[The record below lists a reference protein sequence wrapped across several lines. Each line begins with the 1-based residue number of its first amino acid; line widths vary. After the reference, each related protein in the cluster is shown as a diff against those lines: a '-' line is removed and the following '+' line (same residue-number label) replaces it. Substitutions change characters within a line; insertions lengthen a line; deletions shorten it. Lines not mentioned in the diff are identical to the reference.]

1 MERQAAVAGTFY
13 PADKQQLQEVVAGI
27 LSAVTID
34 PNRPAPKAII
44 APHAGYKFS
53 GPIAGSAYGR
63 LAKASH
69 YIRRV
74 LLLGPA
80 HWVPV
85 RSLAAS
91 SADVFRTPM
100 GGIQVDGEAIKKIIP
115 LSQVSVSDAAHGRE
129 HSLEVHLPFLQTVL
143 DDIRLVPL
151 VVGRATAD
159 DVSEVLELLWG
170 GSETVIVVSSD
181 LSHFNNYEQA
191 NKIDLATAH
200 QIESLKPVRAEQAC
214 GSRAINGLLN
224 SARKRHMVAET
235 LDLRNSGDTSGTHDR
250 VVGYGAFG
258 FWEQLPSPRSLLS
271 TAGNT
276 LDKLVNH

>member
-13 PADKQQLQEVVAGI
+13 PADRQQLQRVVAGI
-27 LSAVTID
+27 LASVSID
-34 PNRPAPKAII
+34 PDRPAPKAII

-53 GPIAGSAYGR
+53 GPIAGNAYAHLVKVR
-63 LAKASH
+63 QH
-69 YIRRV
+69 IRRV

-85 RSLAAS
+85 RSLAAR

-100 GGIQVDGEAIKKIIP
+100 GDIQVDVEAVEEIIP
-115 LSQVSVSDAAHGRE
+115 FSQVSVSDAAHNPE

-143 DDIRLVPL
+143 DDFKLVPL
-151 VVGRATAD
+151 VVGQATAD
-159 DVSEVLELLWG
+159 DVSEILELLWG

-191 NKIDLATAH
+191 NKIDLATA
-200 QIESLKPVRAEQAC
+200 QRIESLKPVRTEQAC
-214 GSRAINGLLN
+214 GSKAINGLLN
-224 SARKRHMVAET
+224 NARKHQMVAET
-235 LDLRNSGDTSGTHDR
+235 LDLRNSGDTSDSLDR

-258 FWEQLPSPRSLLS
+258 FWEQQPSP
-271 TAGNT
+271 
-276 LDKLVNH
+276 

>member
-13 PADKQQLQEVVAGI
+13 PADKQQLQKVVAGI
-27 LSAVTID
+27 LTAVSINPD
-34 PNRPAPKAII
+34 RPAPKAII

-53 GPIAGSAYGR
+53 GSIAGSAYAH
-63 LAKASH
+63 LAKGRQ

-74 LLLGPA
+74 LLFGPA

-91 SADVFRTPM
+91 SADFFRTPM
-100 GGIQVDGEAIKKIIP
+100 GDIQVDVEAVKKIIP

-143 DDIRLVPL
+143 DDLRLVPL
-151 VVGRATAD
+151 VVGRAAAD

-170 GSETVIVVSSD
+170 GSETAIVVSSD
-181 LSHFNNYEQA
+181 LSHFNNYKQA
-191 NKIDLATAH
+191 NKIDLATA
-200 QIESLKPVRAEQAC
+200 QRIESLKPVRTEQAC
-214 GSRAINGLLN
+214 GSNAINGLLN
-224 SARKRHMVAET
+224 NARKRQMVAET
-235 LDLRNSGDTSGTHDR
+235 LDLRNSGDISGSRDR

-258 FWEQLPSPRSLLS
+258 FWEKLPSS
-271 TAGNT
+271 
-276 LDKLVNH
+276 